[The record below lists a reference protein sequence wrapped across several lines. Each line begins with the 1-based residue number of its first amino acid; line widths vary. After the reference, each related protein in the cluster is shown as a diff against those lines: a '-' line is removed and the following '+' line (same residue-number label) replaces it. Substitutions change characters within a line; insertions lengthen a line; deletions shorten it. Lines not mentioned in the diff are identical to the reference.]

1 MAASNGTAPTD
12 ASVDAF
18 VEHLDDPQQQADS
31 RRLISLMTRIS
42 GHQPVMWGSSIIGF
56 DSYHYRYDT
65 GREGDTCT
73 LGFSPRSKELAIY
86 FVNGLSIYAH
96 ELANL
101 GPHRSGKSCL
111 YVKRLDRVD
120 LDVLTRMLEHAYAD
134 ISARHGGAGRAQ

>member
-1 MAASNGTAPTD
+1 MAASNSTAPTD

-18 VEHLDDPQQQADS
+18 IEQLDDPQQQADS
-31 RRLISLMTRIS
+31 RRLISLMTRIT
-42 GHQPVMWGSSIIGF
+42 GHQPVIWGTRIVGF

-65 GREGDTCT
+65 GREGDMCT

-101 GPHRSGKSCL
+101 GPHRNGKSCL

-134 ISARHGGAGRAQ
+134 ISASHDGMGRTP